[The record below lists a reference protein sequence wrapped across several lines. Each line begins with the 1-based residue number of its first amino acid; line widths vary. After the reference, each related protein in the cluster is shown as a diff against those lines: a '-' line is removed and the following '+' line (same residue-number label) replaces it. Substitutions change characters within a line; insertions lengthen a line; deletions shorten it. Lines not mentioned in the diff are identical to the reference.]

1 MGGRDDSE
9 FWKYIKTGVTQTESV
24 KELLEMVKSRIPS
37 FRDFSQDKDEAGWE
51 LYSYVMEGINL
62 LDKSKSLNEI
72 NFTISEGDI
81 EELTPK
87 RYYELQHEWGI
98 EAKYTYTYNEFIEH
112 FRNLRT

>member
-1 MGGRDDSE
+1 
-9 FWKYIKTGVTQTESV
+9 
-24 KELLEMVKSRIPS
+24 MVKSRIPS
-37 FRDFSQDKDEAGWE
+37 FRDFPQEKDHAGWP

-72 NFTISEGDI
+72 NFNVQEGDM

-87 RYYELQHEWGI
+87 RYYKLQHAWNRD
-98 EAKYTYTYNEFIEH
+98 AKYTYTYNEFIEH